1 MTGQRKQ
8 GPWHATSTPLPFA
21 WQAFDGWLDS
31 CAFEDISPWCLHI
44 LKIWWPQS
52 PFWFLKKAEIINVL
66 LAQILFLWGPPGFNK
81 SDGGGG
87 FVMRVSGSVSIPCEW
102 TWIFPRVSYARGTC
116 RSNCLLARVPVSHP
130 FFFSI
135 LNEVCGWRSLSKV
148 LPVGMRNDPDVSSF
162 RLYEGKEQMEFEES
176 MRRLFESINNL
187 MKSQYKTTILL
198 QVGLL
203 CKSNLSFPLVIR

>member
-1 MTGQRKQ
+1 
-8 GPWHATSTPLPFA
+8 
-21 WQAFDGWLDS
+21 
-31 CAFEDISPWCLHI
+31 
-44 LKIWWPQS
+44 
-52 PFWFLKKAEIINVL
+52 
-66 LAQILFLWGPPGFNK
+66 
-81 SDGGGG
+81 
-87 FVMRVSGSVSIPCEW
+87 MRVSESVSVPCEW

-116 RSNCLLARVPVSHP
+116 RSNCFLARVPVSHP

-135 LNEVCGWRSLSKV
+135 LNEVCGWCSLSKV